1 MYLNKAELQIRSMGY
16 NIRICQRAY
25 VVWEQRLICSEN
37 FCEYLHSV
45 DVSKK
50 FARLIADLIDLKT
63 EILFTK
69 EKMIYRAQKLCH
81 HPLAFHLVLI
91 SLPIYNRWKVENNI
105 KKHLDLAKTILKE

>member
-1 MYLNKAELQIRSMGY
+1 MSVRN
-16 NIRICQRAY
+16 
-25 VVWEQRLICSEN
+25 
-37 FCEYLHSV
+37 LHDLSP
-45 DVSKK
+45 
-50 FARLIADLIDLKT
+50 DLIDLKT

-91 SLPIYNRWKVENNI
+91 SLPIYNRWKVKNNI